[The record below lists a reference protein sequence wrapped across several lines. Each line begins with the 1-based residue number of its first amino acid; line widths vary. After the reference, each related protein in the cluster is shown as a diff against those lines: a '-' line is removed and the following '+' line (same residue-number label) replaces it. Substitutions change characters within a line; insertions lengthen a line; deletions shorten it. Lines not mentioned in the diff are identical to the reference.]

1 MRLEGHFEIDQPQSM
16 VWQKITDHS
25 LMAGCIPG
33 CENITKVNDNTYEAS
48 IAISVGIIKARFDV
62 AVEVTKEIEPSEV
75 HSRTTGQE
83 GTRSSLLTSD
93 NFLKLSVISANKTRV
108 DYTSEV
114 SVSGRLGKY
123 GLGMMQKYT
132 NKIAD
137 QFVANFREAIDPK
150 KASITLTSVH
160 PTGPSLWHKFLSLV
174 QSVFGKVGRE
184 DRSNTGAS
192 NKKFLLPV
200 SVKEAIKLLVV
211 QKERILISGGAT
223 LVAMLNANLIKPSS
237 LVSLKDI
244 DEIKGIKKNK
254 NGSIS
259 IGAFSRHAETAS
271 SGLLTG
277 SLLGVKNA
285 ASKIAN
291 PTVRNMGT
299 IGGSLAFAD
308 PAADYAPALVAADAE
323 VELASSSGNRR
334 IKAADFFIDWYQT
347 ALKPEEIIVA
357 VHFPEIDPNAVGFH
371 EKFARVEG
379 DYATVSVNIILSM
392 DGEICNYIRLAVG
405 ACGPTPVRSSA
416 VEELF
421 AGKPITEDLL
431 LQAGKM
437 LSAACDPID
446 DFRGSA
452 AYRLELV
459 PGLILTAAERAQS
472 QLSGNR

>member
-1 MRLEGHFEIDQPQSM
+1 MHLEGHFEIDQPQSM

-33 CENITKVNDNTYEAS
+33 CENIAKVNDNTYEAS

-62 AVEVTKEIEPSEV
+62 AVEITKEVEPSEV
-75 HSRTTGQE
+75 YSRTTGQE
-83 GTRSSLLTSD
+83 GTRSSLLTSE

-108 DYTSEV
+108 DYISEV

-137 QFVANFREAIDPK
+137 QFVVNFREAIDPK
-150 KASITLTSVH
+150 EASLSLTSAL
-160 PTGPSLWHKFLSLV
+160 PTGPSLWHRFLSLV
-174 QSVFGKVGRE
+174 QSVFGKVSGKDQSDTR
-184 DRSNTGAS
+184 AK

-200 SVKEAIKLLVV
+200 SVEEAIQLLTV

-223 LVAMLNANLIKPSS
+223 LVAMLNANLIKPTS
-237 LVSLKDI
+237 LVSLKNVG
-244 DEIKGIKKNK
+244 EIKGIKKNK

-259 IGAFSRHAETAS
+259 VGAFSRHAETANS
-271 SGLLTG
+271 ELLTG
-277 SLLGVKNA
+277 SLSGVKNA

-308 PAADYAPALVAADAE
+308 PAADYAPALVAVDAE

-334 IKAADFFIDWYQT
+334 IKASDFFVDWYQT

-357 VHFPEIDPNAVGFH
+357 VHFPEADPNAVGFH

-405 ACGPTPVRSSA
+405 ACGPAPVRSSE
-416 VEELF
+416 VEELL

-431 LQAGKM
+431 LQAGEM

-446 DFRGSA
+446 DVRGSA
-452 AYRLELV
+452 TYRLELV
-459 PGLILTAAERAQS
+459 PGLILTAVEKAQS

>member
-1 MRLEGHFEIDQPQSM
+1 MRLEGHFEIAQPQSL
-16 VWQKITDHS
+16 VWKKITDHS

-33 CENITKVNDNTYEAS
+33 CKNITEVSDNIYEAS
-48 IAISVGIIKARFDV
+48 IAISVGIIKARFEV
-62 AVEVTKEIEPSEV
+62 TVEVTKEIEPSEV

-83 GTRSSLLTSD
+83 GTRASLLTSD
-93 NFLKLSVISANKTRV
+93 NLLKLSVISENKTRV
-108 DYTSEV
+108 DYTSDV

-137 QFVANFREAIDPK
+137 EFVANFREAIDPK
-150 KASITLTSVH
+150 EASVPSPSEY
-160 PTGPSLWHKFLSLV
+160 PTGPSLWQKFLSLV
-174 QSVFGKVGRE
+174 QFGFGKI
-184 DRSNTGAS
+184 DRGAGSTTETNT
-192 NKKFLLPV
+192 KKFLLPA
-200 SVKEAIKLLVV
+200 SVKEASQLLVS
-211 QKERILISGGAT
+211 QKERVLISGGAT

-237 LVSLKDI
+237 FVSLKGI
-244 DEIKGIKKNK
+244 DEIKGIRQNE

-259 IGAFSRHAETAS
+259 IGAFSRHAETAN

-277 SLLGVKNA
+277 SLSGVRNA

-308 PAADYAPALVAADAE
+308 PAADYAPALIAADAE

-334 IKAADFFIDWYQT
+334 IKASDFFIDWYQT
-347 ALKPEEIIVA
+347 ALKPGEIIVA
-357 VHFPEIDPNAVGFH
+357 VHLPAADPKAVGFH

-379 DYATVSVNIILSM
+379 DYATVSVSIILSM
-392 DGEICNYIRLAVG
+392 DGEICKYVRFAVG
-405 ACGPTPVRSSA
+405 ACGPVPVRSSE
-416 VEELF
+416 VEELL
-421 AGKPITEDLL
+421 AGKPITEESLL
-431 LQAGKM
+431 HAGKM

-446 DFRGSA
+446 DVRGSA

-459 PGLILTAAERAQS
+459 PGLILTAAEKAQS